1 VPKNRLEAF
10 ADGIFAIAATL
21 LTLNLT
27 VTEGH
32 PLGQELLTIWPQYA
46 AYAISFLTIGIIW
59 INHHTVMHQIGRV
72 DRTFLTL
79 SVLFLA
85 VIAFIPFPTRLLAA
99 NIQTDGAR
107 AGAFAYGITLTL
119 TAVFFNVI
127 WRYAASGRRLLRP
140 DAEEKV
146 VEGISRSYAFGPP
159 IYLGATLVALVSPTA
174 SAALYGA
181 FALFYTLESSLFG
194 RRPVDDPG
202 NPTGYPRQ

>member
-1 VPKNRLEAF
+1 MPKNRLEAF

-21 LTLNLT
+21 LTLNLA

-32 PLGQELLTIWPQYA
+32 PLGHELLIIWPQYA
-46 AYAISFLTIGIIW
+46 AYAISFVTIGIIW
-59 INHHTVMHQIGRV
+59 INHHTVMHQIAHV

-85 VIAFIPFPTRLLAA
+85 VIAFIPFPTRLLAQH
-99 NIQTDGAR
+99 IQDDGAQ
-107 AGAFAYGITLTL
+107 AAALAYGTTLTL
-119 TAVFFNVI
+119 TAIFFNAI
-127 WRYAASGRRLLRP
+127 WRYAAWGRRLLRH

-146 VEGISRSYAFGPP
+146 VQGISRSYAFGPP
-159 IYLGATLVALVSPTA
+159 IYLAATVVALKSPAA

-194 RRPVDDPG
+194 RR
-202 NPTGYPRQ
+202 

>member
-1 VPKNRLEAF
+1 MPKNRLEAF

-127 WRYAASGRRLLRP
+127 WRYAASGRRLLRC
-140 DAEEKV
+140 
-146 VEGISRSYAFGPP
+146 
-159 IYLGATLVALVSPTA
+159 
-174 SAALYGA
+174 
-181 FALFYTLESSLFG
+181 G
-194 RRPVDDPG
+194 RRRSCCRSRERESLQKVWNAAGKRRCDFLL
-202 NPTGYPRQ
+202 Q